1 MYFKEEFNMKKIVV
15 LGSINVDTILNIARL
30 PLPGETM
37 AMSNRSTAGGGKGA
51 NQAIAAVRAGSET
64 AFISKIG
71 KDHAADFMIDTF
83 KEDGLNIEH
92 VTEDETAGTGKAYIL
107 LDDNGQNSI
116 LIYGG
121 ANQTITTED
130 IKNASETIASADC
143 LITEFETPLEASIE
157 AFKIA
162 KANKVLTILNP
173 APAKNNIPEELL
185 KLSDIIVPN
194 ETEAEAITGI
204 KVTDLDSMKKAAKKL
219 HTMGVKHVIITVG
232 ANGAFYSLG
241 EEDGFVNAFKVNTV
255 DTTAAGDTFI
265 GYLASALNSD
275 LGNIEEAMKFA
286 SKASSITVQ
295 TQGAQNSIPY
305 VKNVKI

>member
-1 MYFKEEFNMKKIVV
+1 MKKIVV
-15 LGSINVDTILNIARL
+15 LGSINVDIILNIARL

-51 NQAIAAVRAGSET
+51 NQAIAAVRAGAET
-64 AFISKIG
+64 SFIAKIG
-71 KDHAADFMIDTF
+71 QDRSADFMLDTF
-83 KEDGLNIEH
+83 KYDGLNIEH
-92 VTEDETAGTGKAYIL
+92 VTQDENAGTGQAYIL

-121 ANQTITTED
+121 ANQTITTKD
-130 IKNASETIASADC
+130 IEEAHDAIADADC
-143 LITEFETPLEASIE
+143 LITEFETPLATSVA

-162 KANKVLTILNP
+162 KENNVLTILNP
-173 APAKNNIPEELL
+173 APAKTNIPDELL
-185 KLSDIIVPN
+185 KLTDIIVPN

-204 KVTDLDSMKKAAKKL
+204 KVTDRPSMEKAANKL
-219 HTMGVKHVIITVG
+219 HTLGVKNVIITVG
-232 ANGAFYSLG
+232 ANGSFYSQG
-241 EEDGFVNAFKVNTV
+241 EKNGFVNAYKVNTV

-265 GYLASALNSD
+265 GYLASKLNSD
-275 LGNIEEAMKFA
+275 LGNIEEAMMFA

-305 VKNVKI
+305 LRDVEI

>member
-1 MYFKEEFNMKKIVV
+1 MKKIVV

-37 AMSNRSTAGGGKGA
+37 AMHNRSTAGGGKGA
-51 NQAIAAVRAGSET
+51 NQAIAAVRAGAET
-64 AFISKIG
+64 SFIAKIG
-71 KDHAADFMIDTF
+71 QDHAADFMIDTF
-83 KEDGLNIEH
+83 KADGLNIKH
-92 VTEDETAGTGKAYIL
+92 VTKDEKAGTGQAYIL

-130 IKNASETIASADC
+130 IQNASQTIADADC
-143 LITEFETPLEASIE
+143 LITQFETPIEASIE

-162 KANKVLTILNP
+162 KSNKVLTILNP

-185 KLSDIIVPN
+185 KLTDIIVPN

-204 KVTDLDSMKKAAKKL
+204 KVTDRPSMVTAANKL
-219 HTMGVKHVIITVG
+219 HTMGINNVIITVG
-232 ANGAFYSLG
+232 ANGAFYSVD
-241 EEDGFVNAFKVNTV
+241 EKNGFVNAYKVNTV

-265 GYLASALNSD
+265 GFLASKLNSD
-275 LGNIEEAMKFA
+275 LSNIEEAMKFA

-295 TQGAQNSIPY
+295 TQGAQNSIPHLRD
-305 VKNVKI
+305 VEI

>member
-1 MYFKEEFNMKKIVV
+1 MKKIVV
-15 LGSINVDTILNIARL
+15 LGSINVDIILNIARL

-37 AMSNRSTAGGGKGA
+37 AMHDRSMAGGGKGA
-51 NQAIAAVRAGSET
+51 NQAIAAVRAGAET
-64 AFISKIG
+64 SFIAKIG
-71 KDHAADFMIDTF
+71 QDRSADFMLDTF
-83 KEDGLNIEH
+83 KFDGLNIDH
-92 VTEDETAGTGKAYIL
+92 VTKDEKAGTGQAYIL

-130 IKNASETIASADC
+130 IRNAKDTIADADC

-162 KANKVLTILNP
+162 KENKVLTILNP
-173 APAKNNIPEELL
+173 APAKTYIPDELL
-185 KLSDIIVPN
+185 KLTDIIVPN

-204 KVTDLDSMKKAAKKL
+204 KVTDQPSMVEAATKM
-219 HTMGVKHVIITVG
+219 HTMGVKNVIITVG
-232 ANGAFYSLG
+232 ANGAFYSVN
-241 EEDGFVNAFKVNTV
+241 EKNGFVNAYKVNTI

-265 GYLASALNSD
+265 GYLASKLNQD
-275 LGNIEEAMKFA
+275 LSNIEEAMKFA

-295 TQGAQNSIPY
+295 TQGAQNSIPHLRD
-305 VKNVKI
+305 VEI

>member
-1 MYFKEEFNMKKIVV
+1 MKKIVV
-15 LGSINVDTILNIARL
+15 LGSINVDIILNIARL

-51 NQAIAAVRAGSET
+51 NQAIAAVRAGAET
-64 AFISKIG
+64 SFIAKIG
-71 KDHAADFMIDTF
+71 QDRSADFMLDTF
-83 KEDGLNIEH
+83 KYDGLNIDH
-92 VTEDETAGTGKAYIL
+92 VTKDEKAGTGQAYIL

-121 ANQTITTED
+121 ANQTITAED
-130 IKNASETIASADC
+130 IQNASAAISDADC

-162 KANKVLTILNP
+162 KENNVLTILNP
-173 APAKNNIPEELL
+173 APAKTNIPDELL
-185 KLSDIIVPN
+185 KLTDIIVPN

-204 KVTDLDSMKKAAKKL
+204 KVTDEPSMAAAADKL
-219 HTMGVKHVIITVG
+219 HTMGVKNVIITVG
-232 ANGAFYSLG
+232 ANGSFYSMN
-241 EEDGFVNAFKVNTV
+241 EKSGFVNAYKVNTV

-265 GYLASALNSD
+265 GYLASQLNSD
-275 LGNIEEAMKFA
+275 LSNIEEAMKFA

-295 TQGAQNSIPY
+295 TQGAQNSIPH
-305 VKNVKI
+305 VRDVEI

>member
-1 MYFKEEFNMKKIVV
+1 MKKIVV

-37 AMSNRSTAGGGKGA
+37 AMSDRSTAGGGKGA
-51 NQAIAAVRAGSET
+51 NQAIAAVRAGADTS
-64 AFISKIG
+64 FIAKIG
-71 KDHAADFMIDTF
+71 QDRAADFMLDTF
-83 KEDGLNIEH
+83 KYDGLNIDH
-92 VTEDETAGTGKAYIL
+92 VTQDEKAGTGKAYIL
-107 LDDNGQNSI
+107 LDEKGQNSI

-130 IKNASETIASADC
+130 IKNASKTIAEADC
-143 LITEFETPLEASIE
+143 LITEFETPLDATIE

-162 KANKVLTILNP
+162 KENNVLTILNP
-173 APAKNNIPEELL
+173 APAKTNIPEELL
-185 KLSDIIVPN
+185 QLSDIIVPN

-204 KVTDLDSMKKAAKKL
+204 KVTDEASMVAASNKL
-219 HTMGVKHVIITVG
+219 HTMGVKNVIITVG
-232 ANGAFYSLG
+232 ANGSFYSQG
-241 EEDGFVNAFKVNTV
+241 EKNGFVDAFKVNTV

-265 GYLASALNSD
+265 GYLASELKAD
-275 LGNIEEAMKFA
+275 LSNIEEAMKFA

-305 VKNVKI
+305 VKNVNI